1 MRADA
6 HEIRSLFELSLDALC
21 VAGVDGRFREVNP
34 ALARVYERSVD
45 ELLTRSFLEFVH
57 PDDREATVRE
67 LSNLSEGTPT
77 ITFENRIVR
86 PDGTVR
92 WIAWRAAPVIESGLV
107 YAVGR
112 DVTEARRLAA
122 LSADREARMQAVVAT
137 VTDAIVTIDERGV
150 IDAVNPAC
158 ERMFGYEAASLVG
171 RNVSVLM
178 PRPHRERHDAYV
190 ERFVTTREARIV
202 GKGLRE
208 VTAIRADGTTF
219 QVELAVS
226 DLQLSNRRVFVGV
239 LRDISE
245 RKRAEADRASL
256 IAQEANQRGRTE
268 VSAGILHDLGNAL
281 TGITARAADVR
292 SALARAQMQTDLART
307 AGFVRSNRDALA
319 SALGAPK
326 ADALGDILDA
336 IAASQSTTYEAIGE
350 GVAKLLTFVSHAQ
363 DLLSIHRVHSG
374 VGAGPRTP
382 KMSVTGV
389 LLDVQA
395 MMSDAVS
402 RRGGRL
408 TVYAESN
415 LRGVTVDGVRV
426 LRALINAVQ
435 NAVEAFEESPG
446 DAPLEVSVLA
456 GPLPDGALQLCVRD
470 NGPGFAHTG
479 EELFADGFTTK
490 SRGSGRG
497 LGAARAAVAPLGGTV
512 SITSD
517 GPGRGA
523 LFTLTLPPPPPRSTT
538 P

>member
-21 VAGVDGRFREVNP
+21 VAGVDGLFREVNP
-34 ALARVYERSVD
+34 ALARIYDRPVE
-45 ELLTRSFLEFVH
+45 ELLSRPLMDFVH

-67 LSNLSEGTPT
+67 LASLSEGTPT
-77 ITFENRIVR
+77 ITFENRVVR

-92 WIAWRAAPVIESGLV
+92 WIAWRATPVIASGLV

-112 DVTEARRLAA
+112 DVTEARRLAT
-122 LSADREARMQAVVAT
+122 LSADREARMQAVVGA
-137 VTDAIVTIDERGV
+137 VTDAIVTIDERGA
-150 IDAVNPAC
+150 IEAVNPAC
-158 ERMFGYEAASLVG
+158 ERMFGYEAAALLG
-171 RNVSVLM
+171 RNVSLLM
-178 PRPHRERHDAYV
+178 PQPYRGRHDGYI
-190 ERFVTTREARIV
+190 ERLVATGDPRIV

-208 VTAIRADGTTF
+208 VTAIRADGSTF

-226 DLQLSNRRVFVGV
+226 DLPLSDRRLFVGV

-245 RKRAEADRASL
+245 RKRAEAGRASL
-256 IAQEANQRGRTE
+256 MAQEANQRGRAE

-281 TGITARAADVR
+281 TGISARAADVR
-292 SALARAQMQTDLART
+292 SALVGAQMQTDLART
-307 AGFVRSNRDALA
+307 ARFVRSNRDAIA

-336 IAASQSTTYEAIGE
+336 IAASQSAAFGSIGE

-374 VGAGPRTP
+374 VGAGPRTS
-382 KMSVTGV
+382 KTSVTGA

-395 MMSDAVS
+395 MMSDAVA

-408 TVYAESN
+408 TAYAEGE

-435 NAVEAFEESPG
+435 NAVEAYEEAPG
-446 DAPLEVSVLA
+446 DAPLEVTVLA
-456 GPLPDGALQLCVRD
+456 SLLPDGALQLCVRD
-470 NGPGFAHTG
+470 NGPGFSRGG
-479 EELFADGFTTK
+479 EELFADGFTTR

-497 LGAARAAVAPLGGTV
+497 LGAARDAVAPLGGTV
-512 SITSD
+512 SIASD

-523 LFTLTLPPPPPRSTT
+523 LFTLTIPAARSTT
-538 P
+538 Q